1 MQCST
6 DNVGFTYK
14 TYAIALFYGNF
25 ILYYLLRI
33 RKSYIQRFFFVKLNI
48 VQLRFS
54 LEIGRDKHV
63 FRGHGYY
70 SETCF

>member
-1 MQCST
+1 MHVTQL
-6 DNVGFTYK
+6 
-14 TYAIALFYGNF
+14 LFH
-25 ILYYLLRI
+25 I
-33 RKSYIQRFFFVKLNI
+33 KMTFFVKLYI

-54 LEIGRDKHV
+54 LEIGRDKHI

>member
-1 MQCST
+1 MHLRFSLE
-6 DNVGFTYK
+6 
-14 TYAIALFYGNF
+14 ILFYIIYQDIENH
-25 ILYYLLRI
+25 
-33 RKSYIQRFFFVKLNI
+33 RFNEFYFFVKLNI

-54 LEIGRDKHV
+54 LEIGRDKHI